1 VSFAFLVAA
10 TLRRQ
15 FFPLRSADPAQ
26 DVTAFSKV
34 AFTIR
39 HGKIIFSKP

>member
-1 VSFAFLVAA
+1 MSFAFLVAA

-15 FFPLRSADPAQ
+15 LFPLCSALPVQ

-39 HGKIIFSKP
+39 HGKILFEKP